1 MRAVI
6 DRRDAIAA
14 VAQQY
19 APAKRY
25 WAVVG
30 NGANRIAAAELRIK
44 LSELCYK
51 SIACDVTEDKK
62 HIDLS
67 SEPLLLVCASG
78 LVGSNADDVA
88 KEVAIYRAH
97 RATPIVIAT
106 EGDTRFA
113 SAVETI
119 TVPAVHPALGFVLS
133 TVAGHLFGYEAA
145 LAIDA
150 SARPLREARA
160 AIESSVS
167 AGDADA
173 VLERLGSRIEL
184 PAAGFFD
191 GLRTGTYDGHLEAST
206 AVRIASVLRYATG
219 AAPLD
224 SYQMELGKVGTP
236 STVVEDLT
244 AALTHGIEELTR
256 PVDAIKHQAKTVTV
270 GISRSDE
277 TLLEVPLVGEVLGAG
292 VARDSLSYRALRTL
306 VDLDPAVEQVTG
318 FTRYRIEG
326 DVDGDAATLH
336 VVDRGGIAANLPS
349 RTDSDP
355 RLIGTKHRVAYERE
369 VTVARGRRDGRT
381 LIIVPELKG
390 NQATGLTLLHV
401 AFRHRLSPDV
411 ARGVLQG
418 YRGRYAALKDAV
430 TETEATFD
438 DTRLAD
444 VDLVDL
450 LTEPV
455 YVLAERW
462 RTRA

>member
-1 MRAVI
+1 
-6 DRRDAIAA
+6 
-14 VAQQY
+14 
-19 APAKRY
+19 
-25 WAVVG
+25 
-30 NGANRIAAAELRIK
+30 
-44 LSELCYK
+44 
-51 SIACDVTEDKK
+51 
-62 HIDLS
+62 
-67 SEPLLLVCASG
+67 
-78 LVGSNADDVA
+78 
-88 KEVAIYRAH
+88 
-97 RATPIVIAT
+97 
-106 EGDTRFA
+106 
-113 SAVETI
+113 
-119 TVPAVHPALGFVLS
+119 
-133 TVAGHLFGYEAA
+133 

-150 SARPLREARA
+150 SAVPLREARA
-160 AIESSVS
+160 AIEAAVS
-167 AGDADA
+167 GVDADA
-173 VLERLGSRIEL
+173 VLERLAAGVEA

-191 GLRTGTYDGHLEAST
+191 GLRTGTYDGHLDASS

-224 SYQMELGKVGTP
+224 LYQLELGKVGTP

-244 AALTHGIEELTR
+244 AALTQGIGELTR

-277 TLLEVPLVGEVLGAG
+277 TLLEVPLVREVLSAG

-326 DVDGDAATLH
+326 DVDGDMATIH
-336 VVDRGGIAANLPS
+336 VVDRGGVAAGLRS
-349 RTDSDP
+349 RTDTDP

-369 VTVARGRRDGRT
+369 VTVAKGRRDGRT

-390 NQATGLTLLHV
+390 NQATGLSLLHV
-401 AFRHRLSPDV
+401 AFRPRLAPDV

-430 TETEATFD
+430 TETEPAFD
-438 DTRLAD
+438 DSRLAD

-462 RTRA
+462 RARA